1 MPKLAKTVDIR
12 QLNCGEMPWKIRDF
26 QKNSVVTMRNKPAPI
41 FDKHQVKS
49 VLKNKTRG
57 FLEQTSLVFT
67 IRGAVARVA
76 EKTGFACL
84 VRYAITRQASRENAP
99 GKIINLTMGT

>member
-57 FLEQTSLVFT
+57 FLEQTFLVFT

-84 VRYAITRQASRENAP
+84 VRYAITSFELIGNAL
-99 GKIINLTMGT
+99 GKVKHRIMGT